1 MYLNIGDC
9 SIKIRQ
15 IKKYRICFDVFK
27 RAKSIYE
34 ERDASEPLDR
44 FIGGT
49 IYIKVSQCSSVR
61 VARRKISLGGLD
73 WRFLTYGNDN

>member
-34 ERDASEPLDR
+34 ERDVCELLNWT
-44 FIGGT
+44 IG
-49 IYIKVSQCSSVR
+49 
-61 VARRKISLGGLD
+61 
-73 WRFLTYGNDN
+73 W